1 MCLGEWRQYLKVVTV
16 VGNKSEGG
24 GTHEYGNWEVVGGG
38 QEKVL
43 KHLLKWE
50 TRSRKEEKVLG
61 YCCES

>member
-43 KHLLKWE
+43 KHLLK
-50 TRSRKEEKVLG
+50 
-61 YCCES
+61 